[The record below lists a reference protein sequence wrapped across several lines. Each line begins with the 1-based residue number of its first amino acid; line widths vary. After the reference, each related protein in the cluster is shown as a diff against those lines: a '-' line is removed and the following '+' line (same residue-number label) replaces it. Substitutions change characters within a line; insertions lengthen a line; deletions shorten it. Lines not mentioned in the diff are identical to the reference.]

1 MPRYAIVEAPSA
13 LGHVPEH
20 LGVERAPEVL
30 LGAGLADGLAARRAG
45 RVEAAGYS
53 AERDSG
59 THIMNPQA
67 IRDYSPL
74 LADAVTAVLDA
85 GEFPVVLGGD
95 CSILLGT
102 MLALRRRGRYGLLYI
117 DGDADFYQ
125 PEVNPLGGAAS
136 ASDLAFATGRGPDV
150 VTDIEGRRPLVRAED
165 VVVFAC
171 RDAADR
177 ERRGC
182 QPLPEDLLVIDRDQ
196 VRRVGAAAAA
206 REAVRYL
213 TREGGP
219 QDGFWIHLDADVFDE
234 TIMPAVDDPR
244 PDGLAWDEV
253 VSALSIAAGSGHAV
267 GLQVAIY
274 NPDIDA
280 AGSNGRGLAAT
291 VREAGPGRGVRLRAR
306 PRPPPAPSLS
316 GQLPRSTSRDGHR
329 VMGHHLGELVTPEYG
344 GLPVRPCRSSSP
356 HRRKNI
362 FPYQSQSP
370 PYCSVVCHEPVRQPC
385 DAATLTM
392 LLSSCTPV
400 FTIEDSNGQDRET

>member
-45 RVEAAGYS
+45 RIEAAGYS
-53 AERDSG
+53 ADRDSG
-59 THIMNPQA
+59 TQLMNPQA

-74 LADAVTAVLDA
+74 LADAVTAVLGE

-125 PEVNPLGGAAS
+125 PEVNPLRGAAS
-136 ASDLAFATGRGPDV
+136 ASDLAFATGYGPDV
-150 VTDIEGRRPLVRAED
+150 VTDIERRRPLVRADD

-177 ERRGC
+177 EHRGC
-182 QPLPEDLLVIDRDQ
+182 QPLPAGLLVIDRDR
-196 VRRVGAAAAA
+196 VRRLGAGAAA

-213 TREGGP
+213 TRDGGP
-219 QDGFWIHLDADVFDE
+219 EDGFWIHLDADVLDE
-234 TIMPAVDDPR
+234 TIMQAVDDPR
-244 PDGLAWDEV
+244 PDGLAWDELLSV
-253 VSALSIAAGSGHAV
+253 LSIAVRSGRAA

-280 AGSNGRGLAAT
+280 DGSNGRGLAAT
-291 VREAGPGRGVRLRAR
+291 VREALA
-306 PRPPPAPSLS
+306 
-316 GQLPRSTSRDGHR
+316 TSA
-329 VMGHHLGELVTPEYG
+329 
-344 GLPVRPCRSSSP
+344 
-356 HRRKNI
+356 
-362 FPYQSQSP
+362 
-370 PYCSVVCHEPVRQPC
+370 
-385 DAATLTM
+385 DA
-392 LLSSCTPV
+392 
-400 FTIEDSNGQDRET
+400 

>member
-45 RVEAAGYS
+45 RIEAAGYS
-53 AERDSG
+53 ADRDSG
-59 THIMNPQA
+59 THMMNPQA

-74 LADAVTAVLDA
+74 LADAVTAVLGE

-102 MLALRRRGRYGLLYI
+102 MLVLGRRGRYGLLYI

-125 PEVNPLGGAAS
+125 PEVNPLSGAAS
-136 ASDLAFATGRGPDV
+136 ASDLAFATGYGPDV
-150 VTDIEGRRPLVRAED
+150 VTDIESRRPLVRADD

-182 QPLPEDLLVIDRDQ
+182 QPLPAGLLVIDRDR
-196 VRRVGAAAAA
+196 VRRLGAGAAA

-213 TREGGP
+213 TRDGGP
-219 QDGFWIHLDADVFDE
+219 EDGFWIHLDADVLDE
-234 TIMPAVDDPR
+234 TIMQAVDDPR
-244 PDGLAWDEV
+244 PDGLAWDELL
-253 VSALSIAAGSGHAV
+253 SALSIAVRSGRAV

-274 NPDIDA
+274 NPDIDTG
-280 AGSNGRGLAAT
+280 GSNGRGLAAT
-291 VREAGPGRGVRLRAR
+291 VREALA
-306 PRPPPAPSLS
+306 ASA
-316 GQLPRSTSRDGHR
+316 
-329 VMGHHLGELVTPEYG
+329 
-344 GLPVRPCRSSSP
+344 
-356 HRRKNI
+356 
-362 FPYQSQSP
+362 
-370 PYCSVVCHEPVRQPC
+370 
-385 DAATLTM
+385 DA
-392 LLSSCTPV
+392 
-400 FTIEDSNGQDRET
+400 

>member
-13 LGHVPEH
+13 LGHIPEH

-45 RVEAAGYS
+45 RVDAAGYS
-53 AERDSG
+53 AERDPQ
-59 THIMNPQA
+59 TKVMNPQA
-67 IRDYSPL
+67 ISDYSQS
-74 LADAVTAVLDA
+74 LADAVAAVLDE

-95 CSILLGT
+95 CSVLLGT

-125 PEVNPLGGAAS
+125 PEVNPLRGAAS

-150 VTDIEGRRPLVRAED
+150 VTDIEGRRPLVRDDD

-182 QPLPEDLLVIDRDQ
+182 QPLPENLLVIDRDQ
-196 VRRVGAAAAA
+196 VRCLGAGAAAS
-206 REAVRYL
+206 EAVRYL

-234 TIMPAVDDPR
+234 TIMQAVDDPR
-244 PDGLAWDEV
+244 PDGLAWNEL
-253 VSALSIAAGSGHAV
+253 VSALSVAVRSGRAI

-280 AGSNGRGLAAT
+280 DGSNGRGLAAT
-291 VREAGPGRGVRLRAR
+291 VREA
-306 PRPPPAPSLS
+306 LS
-316 GQLPRSTSRDGHR
+316 ASA
-329 VMGHHLGELVTPEYG
+329 
-344 GLPVRPCRSSSP
+344 
-356 HRRKNI
+356 
-362 FPYQSQSP
+362 
-370 PYCSVVCHEPVRQPC
+370 
-385 DAATLTM
+385 DA
-392 LLSSCTPV
+392 
-400 FTIEDSNGQDRET
+400 

>member
-53 AERDSG
+53 ADRDPG
-59 THIMNPQA
+59 TQVMNPQA

-74 LADAVTAVLDA
+74 LADAVTEVLDE

-125 PEVNPLGGAAS
+125 PEVNPLNGAAS
-136 ASDLAFATGRGPDV
+136 ASDLAFATGYGPGV
-150 VTDIEGRRPLVRAED
+150 VTDIEGQQPLVRAAD

-177 ERRGC
+177 KRRGC
-182 QPLPEDLLVIDRDQ
+182 QPLPAGLLVADRDQ
-196 VRRVGAAAAA
+196 VRRLGAGAAA
-206 REAVRYL
+206 RGAVGYL
-213 TREGGP
+213 TRDGGP
-219 QDGFWIHLDADVFDE
+219 EEGFWIHLDADVLDE
-234 TIMPAVDDPR
+234 TIMQAVDDPR

-253 VSALSIAAGSGHAV
+253 VSALSIAVRSGRAV

-274 NPDIDA
+274 NPNIDA
-280 AGSNGRGLAAT
+280 DGSNGRGLANT
-291 VREAGPGRGVRLRAR
+291 VREALA
-306 PRPPPAPSLS
+306 ASA
-316 GQLPRSTSRDGHR
+316 
-329 VMGHHLGELVTPEYG
+329 
-344 GLPVRPCRSSSP
+344 
-356 HRRKNI
+356 
-362 FPYQSQSP
+362 
-370 PYCSVVCHEPVRQPC
+370 
-385 DAATLTM
+385 DA
-392 LLSSCTPV
+392 
-400 FTIEDSNGQDRET
+400 

>member
-20 LGVERAPEVL
+20 RGVERAPEVL

-53 AERDSG
+53 ADRDPR
-59 THIMNPQA
+59 TQVMNPQA

-74 LADAVTAVLDA
+74 LADAVTAVLDQ

-102 MLALRRRGRYGLLYI
+102 MLSLRRRGRYGLLYI

-125 PEVNPLGGAAS
+125 PEVNPLNGAAS

-177 ERRGC
+177 DRRGC
-182 QPLPEDLLVIDRDQ
+182 QPLPAGLVVIDRDQ
-196 VRRVGAAAAA
+196 VRRLGVGAAAS
-206 REAVRYL
+206 EAVRHL
-213 TREGGP
+213 AREGGP
-219 QDGFWIHLDADVFDE
+219 ADGFWIHLDADVLDE
-234 TIMPAVDDPR
+234 TIMQAVDDPR
-244 PDGLAWDEV
+244 PGGLAWDEL
-253 VSALSIAAGSGHAV
+253 VSALSIAVGSGHAV

-274 NPDIDA
+274 NPDFDA
-280 AGSNGRGLAAT
+280 GGSNGRGLAAT
-291 VREAGPGRGVRLRAR
+291 VREAL
-306 PRPPPAPSLS
+306 
-316 GQLPRSTSRDGHR
+316 
-329 VMGHHLGELVTPEYG
+329 
-344 GLPVRPCRSSSP
+344 
-356 HRRKNI
+356 
-362 FPYQSQSP
+362 
-370 PYCSVVCHEPVRQPC
+370 
-385 DAATLTM
+385 AA
-392 LLSSCTPV
+392 SAGS
-400 FTIEDSNGQDRET
+400 

>member
-30 LGAGLADGLAARRAG
+30 LAAGLADGLAARRAG

-53 AERDSG
+53 ADRDSG
-59 THIMNPQA
+59 THVMNPQA

-74 LADAVTAVLDA
+74 LADAVTAVLDE

-125 PEVNPLGGAAS
+125 PEVNPLNGAAS
-136 ASDLAFATGRGPDV
+136 PSDLAFATGFGPEA

-177 ERRGC
+177 ERRDC
-182 QPLPEDLLVIDRDQ
+182 QRLPESLLVIDRDQ
-196 VRRVGAAAAA
+196 VRLAGADTAA

-213 TREGGP
+213 ARKGGP
-219 QDGFWIHLDADVFDE
+219 DDGFWIHLDADVLDE
-234 TIMPAVDDPR
+234 TIMQAVDDPR
-244 PDGLAWDEV
+244 PGGLAWDEV
-253 VSALSIAAGSGHAV
+253 VSALSIAVRSGRAV

-280 AGSNGRGLAAT
+280 GGANGRGPAAT
-291 VREAGPGRGVRLRAR
+291 VREALA
-306 PRPPPAPSLS
+306 ASA
-316 GQLPRSTSRDGHR
+316 
-329 VMGHHLGELVTPEYG
+329 
-344 GLPVRPCRSSSP
+344 
-356 HRRKNI
+356 
-362 FPYQSQSP
+362 
-370 PYCSVVCHEPVRQPC
+370 
-385 DAATLTM
+385 DA
-392 LLSSCTPV
+392 
-400 FTIEDSNGQDRET
+400 

>member
-20 LGVERAPEVL
+20 RGVERAPEAL

-59 THIMNPQA
+59 THILNPQA

-74 LADAVTAVLDA
+74 LADAVTAVLGA

-150 VTDIEGRRPLVRAED
+150 VTGIEGRRPLVRAED

-182 QPLPEDLLVIDRDQ
+182 QPLPEDLLVVDRDQ
-196 VRRVGAAAAA
+196 VRRAGAAAAT

-219 QDGFWIHLDADVFDE
+219 EDGFWIHLDADVFDE
-234 TIMPAVDDPR
+234 TIMQAVDDPR

-253 VSALSIAAGSGHAV
+253 VSALSIAVGSGHAA

-291 VREAGPGRGVRLRAR
+291 VR
-306 PRPPPAPSLS
+306 
-316 GQLPRSTSRDGHR
+316 
-329 VMGHHLGELVTPEYG
+329 
-344 GLPVRPCRSSSP
+344 
-356 HRRKNI
+356 
-362 FPYQSQSP
+362 
-370 PYCSVVCHEPVRQPC
+370 
-385 DAATLTM
+385 AALTA
-392 LLSSCTPV
+392 SAAA
-400 FTIEDSNGQDRET
+400 

>member
-53 AERDSG
+53 AERDPQ
-59 THIMNPQA
+59 TQVMNPQA
-67 IRDYSPL
+67 IRGYSPL
-74 LADAVTAVLDA
+74 LADAVAAVLDE

-95 CSILLGT
+95 CSVLLGT

-125 PEVNPLGGAAS
+125 PAVNPLRGAAS

-150 VTDIEGRRPLVRAED
+150 VTDIEGRRPLVRDDD

-182 QPLPEDLLVIDRDQ
+182 QPLPENLLVIDRDQ
-196 VRRVGAAAAA
+196 VRRLSAGAAASEAA
-206 REAVRYL
+206 RYL

-219 QDGFWIHLDADVFDE
+219 EDGFWIHLDADVFDE
-234 TIMPAVDDPR
+234 TIMQAVDDPR
-244 PDGLAWDEV
+244 PEGLAWDEV
-253 VSALSIAAGSGHAV
+253 VSALSVALRSGRAT

-274 NPDIDA
+274 NPDIDTDGSKA
-280 AGSNGRGLAAT
+280 ADWPPQYARRS
-291 VREAGPGRGVRLRAR
+291 AR
-306 PRPPPAPSLS
+306 PPVRK
-316 GQLPRSTSRDGHR
+316 TSRPRGR
-329 VMGHHLGELVTPEYG
+329 VFG
-344 GLPVRPCRSSSP
+344 
-356 HRRKNI
+356 I
-362 FPYQSQSP
+362 
-370 PYCSVVCHEPVRQPC
+370 
-385 DAATLTM
+385 
-392 LLSSCTPV
+392 
-400 FTIEDSNGQDRET
+400 

>member
-30 LGAGLADGLAARRAG
+30 LRAGLADGLAARRAG

-53 AERDSG
+53 AERDPR
-59 THIMNPQA
+59 TKVMNPQA
-67 IRDYSPL
+67 ISGYSSS
-74 LADAVTAVLDA
+74 LADAVAAVLDE

-95 CSILLGT
+95 CSVLLGT

-125 PEVNPLGGAAS
+125 PAVNPLRGAAS

-150 VTDIEGRRPLVRAED
+150 VTDIEGRRPLVRDDD

-182 QPLPEDLLVIDRDQ
+182 QPLPENLLVIDRDQ
-196 VRRVGAAAAA
+196 VRRLGAGAAAS
-206 REAVRYL
+206 EAVRYL

-219 QDGFWIHLDADVFDE
+219 EDGFWIHLDADVFDE
-234 TIMPAVDDPR
+234 TIMQAVDDPR
-244 PDGLAWDEV
+244 PEGLAWDEV
-253 VSALSIAAGSGHAV
+253 VSALSVALRSGRAT

-274 NPDIDA
+274 NPDIDTD
-280 AGSNGRGLAAT
+280 GSNGRGLAAT
-291 VREAGPGRGVRLRAR
+291 VREA
-306 PRPPPAPSLS
+306 LS
-316 GQLPRSTSRDGHR
+316 ASAG
-329 VMGHHLGELVTPEYG
+329 
-344 GLPVRPCRSSSP
+344 
-356 HRRKNI
+356 
-362 FPYQSQSP
+362 
-370 PYCSVVCHEPVRQPC
+370 
-385 DAATLTM
+385 A
-392 LLSSCTPV
+392 
-400 FTIEDSNGQDRET
+400 